1 MRFLLDEN
9 FPRSVIPFLQGK
21 GHEVIDLRELGLL
34 GASDQLIAQK
44 AIERCAMVL
53 TTDRDFFHTL
63 PGLYPVHFGVV
74 VIALRQP
81 NRAQIIQKLEWFLA
95 HVGVEHWS
103 NRVFQLRDTNWMTR
117 PPIE

>member
-1 MRFLLDEN
+1 
-9 FPRSVIPFLQGK
+9 
-21 GHEVIDLRELGLL
+21 
-34 GASDQLIAQK
+34 
-44 AIERCAMVL
+44 
-53 TTDRDFFHTL
+53 
-63 PGLYPVHFGVV
+63 VHFGVV